1 MISRRSLLAALGI
14 LAVASFAEG
23 GLVAPARAQEKQV
36 KLQLAWLYNAASAGE
51 IVALK
56 KGYFA
61 EKGLA
66 VEILPG
72 GPNSNTVQETLSG
85 VAQIA
90 TAYAPEIM
98 YAANQGLPIK
108 TFGAA
113 FQKAPLTFYSLGE
126 ANIKSVVDWKGKR
139 IGASQGAT
147 AQVKAVLDHSGLK
160 FEDIT
165 FIQAQIPGLL
175 QDQVDVV
182 ASWPTNVA
190 QNAPILQHPGGYNTQ
205 SIWDNGLQFQSNYYI
220 ARSDLIESDGD
231 MLAKFLEACDKGWAY
246 AADHPEEAIDMVASM
261 SSAIEKDKELASL
274 KVIVAD
280 YIYTDETREYGF
292 ANISKDRWNA
302 TLQTYAKIGEIKPE
316 LTAED
321 VFDGRALAAAK
332 RTKR

>member
-23 GLVAPARAQEKQV
+23 GLVSPALAQEKQV

-72 GPNSNTVQETLSG
+72 GPNANTVQETLSG

-126 ANIKSVVDWKGKR
+126 ANIKSVADWKGKR
-139 IGASQGAT
+139 IGAGQGAT

-321 VFDGRALAAAK
+321 VFDGRALAVAK

>member
-1 MISRRSLLAALGI
+1 MISRRSLLAAASIMPLASLG
-14 LAVASFAEG
+14 LG
-23 GLVAPARAQEKQV
+23 GVVPAHAQQKQV

-56 KGYFA
+56 KGYFT
-61 EKGLA
+61 EKGLD

-72 GPNSNTVQETLSG
+72 GPNSNTVQEALSG

-90 TAYAPEIM
+90 TTYAPEIM
-98 YAANQGLPIK
+98 YGANQGLPIK

-126 ANIKSVVDWKGKR
+126 ANIKTVADWKGKR
-139 IGASQGAT
+139 IGAGQGAT

-190 QNAPILQHPGGYNTQ
+190 QNAPVLQHAGGYNTQ

-220 ARSDLIESDGD
+220 ARTDLIESDSD

-246 AADHPEEAIDMVASM
+246 AADNPEEAIDMVASM

-280 YIYTDETREYGF
+280 FIYTDETREHGF

-302 TLQTYAKIGEIKPE
+302 TLQTYARIGEIKPE
-316 LTAED
+316 LTADD
-321 VFDGRALAAAK
+321 VFDDRVLVAAQ

>member
-1 MISRRSLLAALGI
+1 MISRRSFLAA
-14 LAVASFAEG
+14 ATTVAGAAACSFA
-23 GLVAPARAQEKQV
+23 APASAEGKQV

-61 EKGLA
+61 ENGLD

-72 GPNSNTVQETLSG
+72 GPNSNTVQETVSG

-90 TAYAPEIM
+90 TSYAPEIM
-98 YAANQGLPIK
+98 YAANQGLPVK

-113 FQKAPLTFYSLGE
+113 FQKAPLTFYSLAE
-126 ANIKSVVDWKGKR
+126 ANIKSVADWKGKR
-139 IGASQGAT
+139 IGASQSAI
-147 AQVKAVLDHSGLK
+147 AQVKAVLDHGGLK

-165 FIQAQIPGLL
+165 FIQAQVPGLL

-190 QNAPILQHPGGYNTQ
+190 QNAPIVQHPGGYNTQ

-220 ARSDLIESDGD
+220 AREDLIASDSD
-231 MLAKFLEACDKGWAY
+231 MLVKFLEACDKGWAY
-246 AADHPEEAIDMVASM
+246 TADHPEEAVDMVASM
-261 SSAIEKDKELASL
+261 SSAIEKDKELAAL
-274 KVIVAD
+274 KVIVGD
-280 YIYTDETREYGF
+280 FIYSEDTREHGF
-292 ANISKDRWNA
+292 GNISKDRWNA
-302 TLQTYAKIGEIKPE
+302 TLQTYAKIGEVKPD
-316 LTAED
+316 LTAD
-321 VFDGRALAAAK
+321 SVFDDRILKAAQ

>member
-14 LAVASFAEG
+14 LAVAGFAEG
-23 GLVAPARAQEKQV
+23 GLVSPALAQEKQV

-126 ANIKSVVDWKGKR
+126 ANIKSVADWKGKR
-139 IGASQGAT
+139 IGAGQGAT

-321 VFDGRALAAAK
+321 VFDGRALAVAK

>member
-1 MISRRSLLAALGI
+1 MISRRSFLAAAAMA
-14 LAVASFAEG
+14 AVAAASGFVDPASAEG
-23 GLVAPARAQEKQV
+23 KQV

-61 EKGLA
+61 EKGLD

-90 TAYAPEIM
+90 TSYAPEIM
-98 YAANQGLPIK
+98 HAANQGLPIK

-113 FQKAPLTFYSLGE
+113 FQKAPLTFYSLAE
-126 ANIKSVVDWKGKR
+126 SNIKSVADWKGKR
-139 IGASQGAT
+139 VGASQSAI

-165 FIQAQIPGLL
+165 FIQAQVPGLL

-190 QNAPILQHPGGYNTQ
+190 QNAPIIQHPGGYNTQ

-220 ARSDLIESDGD
+220 ARQDLIESDSD
-231 MLAKFLEACDKGWAY
+231 MLVKFLEACDKGWAY
-246 AADHPEEAIDMVASM
+246 AADHPEEAVDMVASM

-274 KVIVAD
+274 KVIVKD
-280 YIYTDETREYGF
+280 FIYSDDTREHGF
-292 ANISKDRWNA
+292 ANISKDRWNT
-302 TLQTYAKIGEIKPE
+302 TLQTYARIGEVKSD
-316 LTAED
+316 LTVD
-321 VFDGRALAAAK
+321 SVFDDRILKAAQ

>member
-1 MISRRSLLAALGI
+1 MVSRRSFLAAASIMSLASLG
-14 LAVASFAEG
+14 LG
-23 GLVAPARAQEKQV
+23 GVVPAHAQQKQI
-36 KLQLAWLYNAASAGE
+36 KLQLAWLYNGAAAGE

-56 KGYFA
+56 KGFFA
-61 EKGLA
+61 EKGLE

-126 ANIKSVVDWKGKR
+126 SNIKSIADWKGKR
-139 IGASQGAT
+139 IGAGQGAT

-190 QNAPILQHPGGYNTQ
+190 QNQPILQHPSGYNTQ

-220 ARSDLIESDGD
+220 ARTDLIGSDSD
-231 MLAKFLEACDKGWAY
+231 MLVKFLEACDKGWAY

-280 YIYTDETREYGF
+280 FIYTDETREHGF
-292 ANISKDRWNA
+292 ANISKDRWDA
-302 TLQTYAKIGEIKPE
+302 TLQTYAKIGEIKSE
-316 LTAED
+316 LTADD
-321 VFDGRALAAAK
+321 VFDGSILAAAQ

>member
-1 MISRRSLLAALGI
+1 MISRRSFLAAAAT
-14 LAVASFAEG
+14 LAVTAGALGFAGPAS
-23 GLVAPARAQEKQV
+23 AQEKQV

-61 EKGLA
+61 EKGLD

-90 TAYAPEIM
+90 TTYAPEIM
-98 YAANQGLPIK
+98 YAANQGLPIR

-113 FQKAPLTFYSLGE
+113 FQKAPLTFYSLAE
-126 ANIKSVVDWKGKR
+126 SNIKSVADWKGKR
-139 IGASQGAT
+139 VGAGQNAM

-165 FIQAQIPGLL
+165 FIQAQVPGLL

-190 QNAPILQHPGGYNTQ
+190 QNAPIIQHPGGYNTQ

-220 ARSDLIESDGD
+220 ARADLIAADSD
-231 MLAKFLEACDKGWAY
+231 MLVKFLEACDKGWAY
-246 AADHPEEAIDMVASM
+246 AADHPEEAVDMVASM

-274 KVIVAD
+274 KVIVKD
-280 YIYTDETREYGF
+280 FIYSDDTREHGF
-292 ANISKDRWNA
+292 GNISKDRWDT
-302 TLQTYAKIGEIKPE
+302 TLQTYAKIGEVKPD
-316 LTAED
+316 LTAD
-321 VFDGRALAAAK
+321 SVFDDRILKAAQ